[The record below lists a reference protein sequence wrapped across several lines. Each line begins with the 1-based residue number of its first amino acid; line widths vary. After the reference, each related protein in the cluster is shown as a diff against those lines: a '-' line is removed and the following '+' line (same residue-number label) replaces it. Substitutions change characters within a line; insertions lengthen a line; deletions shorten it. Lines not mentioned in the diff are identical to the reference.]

1 MSSTLSYAATALL
14 FLAELTSCASSSS
27 SSSRWSTTFAF
38 FPHTTT
44 HRSITQLKQHG
55 QRFGTHP
62 LYSTSPIVDEIP
74 SDATLDEDPATTSSS
89 DPESI
94 LQSRNKLIALSQTLS
109 ANSSSGKIFVT
120 RPADKIKLQNAINSL
135 EALTESSS
143 AGTSEQSSSK
153 KDMLLGD
160 WTLIVTAN
168 LPSSDIRRRFDN
180 NEKKKG
186 GVWGKKK
193 QKSHN
198 EKQLNPI
205 QKSIQQTIEVT
216 QRIRNDYNRG
226 EDETSNI
233 INRVDNVIE
242 FTPLNTLED
251 ILPSSLPIYDIVS
264 KININPLQIS
274 KGKVV
279 LIHKAEIESTKPIL
293 RTKISWTSSVLN
305 VAGES
310 QYFDTDGDDVFGINN
325 LLGEF
330 INVGTFDT
338 PYVDE
343 DVRISRSSGPVFE
356 TLRVFVKKGSSL
368 LDEDSMLLENLSAE
382 LRVEED
388 MEVEQSG
395 DDVVTQVKK
404 VVEAADNVQK
414 SISSMT
420 SNAKSTIEKDIESV
434 NKVLGETMDDVVG
447 KVQDVVEDDIE
458 QIGKAVEDVQSAIQ
472 GEGYELVDAIQNVTK
487 AVAKVPSDVKDIVDK
502 DAEDLRTKTIDAL
515 DSMVADVQDSV
526 ESDLKN
532 VEKTMEDMRDAVTG
546 SSSDVGDDGTDEEEE
561 ETNDAKKDE

>member
-27 SSSRWSTTFAF
+27 SRWSTTFAF
-38 FPHTTT
+38 LPHTTT
-44 HRSITQLKQHG
+44 HRSVTQLKQ
-55 QRFGTHP
+55 QRFGTH

-120 RPADKIKLQNAINSL
+120 RPADKIKLQNAINNL
-135 EALTESSS
+135 EALAESS
-143 AGTSEQSSSK
+143 AGSNEQSSK
-153 KDMLLGD
+153 KGMLLGD

-180 NEKKKG
+180 NDKKKG
-186 GVWGKKK
+186 GVWGTKK
-193 QKSHN
+193 QKSLN

-216 QRIRNDYNRG
+216 QRIRNDYNGG
-226 EDETSNI
+226 EDETSSI

-251 ILPSSLPIYDIVS
+251 ILPSSLPIYDLVS

-279 LIHKAEIESTKPIL
+279 LIHKAEIESSKPIL

-310 QYFDTDGDDVFGINN
+310 QYFDTEGDDVFGINN
-325 LLGEF
+325 ILGEF

-368 LDEDSMLLENLSAE
+368 LDEDSTLLENLSAE

-388 MEVEQSG
+388 MEVEQSE
-395 DDVVTQVKK
+395 DDVGTQVKK

-458 QIGKAVEDVQSAIQ
+458 QIGKAVEDVQVAMSN
-472 GEGYELVDAIQNVTK
+472 EGYELVDALQNVTK

-502 DAEDLRTKTIDAL
+502 DTEDLRTKTIDAL

-526 ESDLKN
+526 ESDLKD
-532 VEKTMEDMRDAVTG
+532 VEKSLEDMRDAVSG
-546 SSSDVGDDGTDEEEE
+546 SSSDDGDDDTDEEEE

>member
-1 MSSTLSYAATALL
+1 M
-14 FLAELTSCASSSS
+14 
-27 SSSRWSTTFAF
+27 
-38 FPHTTT
+38 
-44 HRSITQLKQHG
+44 
-55 QRFGTHP
+55 
-62 LYSTSPIVDEIP
+62 
-74 SDATLDEDPATTSSS
+74 
-89 DPESI
+89 
-94 LQSRNKLIALSQTLS
+94 
-109 ANSSSGKIFVT
+109 
-120 RPADKIKLQNAINSL
+120 
-135 EALTESSS
+135 
-143 AGTSEQSSSK
+143 
-153 KDMLLGD
+153 
-160 WTLIVTAN
+160 
-168 LPSSDIRRRFDN
+168 
-180 NEKKKG
+180 
-186 GVWGKKK
+186 
-193 QKSHN
+193 
-198 EKQLNPI
+198 
-205 QKSIQQTIEVT
+205 T
-216 QRIRNDYNRG
+216 QRIRNDYNGG
-226 EDETSNI
+226 ENETSS

-388 MEVEQSG
+388 MEVEQSEE

-472 GEGYELVDAIQNVTK
+472 GEGYGLVDAIQNVTK

-546 SSSDVGDDGTDEEEE
+546 SSSDDGDDTDEEEE
-561 ETNDAKKDE
+561 ETQDDKKDE

>member
-74 SDATLDEDPATTSSS
+74 SDATLDEDPTTTSSS

-135 EALTESSS
+135 EALAESS
-143 AGTSEQSSSK
+143 ADSEQLSK

-180 NEKKKG
+180 NDKKKG
-186 GVWGKKK
+186 GVWGTKKR
-193 QKSHN
+193 KSLN

-216 QRIRNDYNRG
+216 QRIRNDYNGG

-388 MEVEQSG
+388 MEVEQSEE
-395 DDVVTQVKK
+395 DDVGTQVKK

-458 QIGKAVEDVQSAIQ
+458 QIGKAVEDVQVAMSN
-472 GEGYELVDAIQNVTK
+472 EGYELVDAIQNVTK

-502 DAEDLRTKTIDAL
+502 DADDLRTKAVDAL
-515 DSMVADVQDSV
+515 NSMVADVQDSV

-546 SSSDVGDDGTDEEEE
+546 SSSDDGDDDTDEEEE